1 MLLLPTRREYVV
13 PMELAGLTVP
23 DAEVLLLA
31 RKLTAAGRLAT
42 ADTLADAYACGADV
56 VALTCADSR
65 SSSTLR
71 PRCAS
76 CTPSCFEEHLWR
88 EAVGL

>member
-31 RKLTAAGRLAT
+31 RKLTAAGRVHLS
-42 ADTLADAYACGADV
+42 G
-56 VALTCADSR
+56 
-65 SSSTLR
+65 LR
-71 PRCAS
+71 P
-76 CTPSCFEEHLWR
+76 
-88 EAVGL
+88 